1 MDRHL
6 SLSQAAR
13 LIGVKRGDIQKKIQE
28 NKLTVMEG
36 TVVLSD
42 LKLAFPDAVYEDNT
56 MLEKMEKFMKDA
68 VHKMAQSEREG
79 AHVDALS
86 RRLVA
91 VSKELNDEHNR
102 VSQMEALIDG
112 MKQKL
117 MDLSANN
124 THEQSLQEINDWF
137 ETALSSLNEE
147 KASPPITLEHQIK
160 QFMLPHVRLLPS
172 RHDYISDKS
181 ETLLESAL
189 RSGLAVDYGCN
200 NGKCGKCKAKL
211 LSGRVEKT
219 AHQDYVFSES
229 EKSQGFI
236 LTCANTAVT
245 DITLESEE
253 AVSSDDIPQQSIAT
267 KVKKL
272 QRINDNVMVL
282 TLKTP
287 RSQRLR
293 FLAGQHIELALD
305 NYLQQHMQNNQSDEE
320 KPPIIA
326 EYSIAS
332 CPCEPANLEFHIPIG
347 ADEPFAKVIKND
359 LKTGD
364 SLTLNGPHGSFV
376 LNEDSPNSLIFVAWD
391 TGFAPIKSLIEHAM
405 SLEHA
410 ETIHLYWMTT
420 KVEDH
425 YLDNLCRSWHDAL
438 DNFTYTRIMCDAK
451 TDVVADSLMQH
462 LHDEHSHLLNF
473 DLYIAA
479 PSHLNHLL
487 KPLLIS
493 HGIKGQNLHFE
504 SIFHGKEIRD

>member
-28 NKLTVMEG
+28 NKLRVMEG

-42 LKLAFPDAVYEDNT
+42 LKKAFPDAIYEDNT
-56 MLEKMEKFMKDA
+56 MMEKMEKFMKDA
-68 VHKMAQSEREG
+68 VNKMAQSEREG

-86 RRLVA
+86 RRLVRLN
-91 VSKELNDEHNR
+91 KELTEERNR
-102 VSQMEALIDG
+102 ADQFEEIIDG
-112 MKQKL
+112 MKQKF
-117 MDLSANN
+117 MDLKINARNDNN
-124 THEQSLQEINDWF
+124 FNEIRSWF
-137 ETALSSLNEE
+137 NTAVHKVNEE
-147 KASPPITLEHQIK
+147 KLTTPVENLENQIK

-211 LSGRVEKT
+211 LSGSVEKT
-219 AHQDYVFSES
+219 LHQDYVFSES

-236 LTCANTAVT
+236 LTCSNTAIT
-245 DITLESEE
+245 DITLETEE
-253 AVSSDDIPQQSIAT
+253 AVCSDDIPLQTIST
-267 KVKKL
+267 KIKKR
-272 QRINDNVMVL
+272 QKVSDNVMVL

-293 FLAGQHIELALD
+293 FLAGQHIELSVNSQD
-305 NYLQQHMQNNQSDEE
+305 KEQQ
-320 KPPIIA
+320 PIIA

-332 CPCEPANLEFHIPIG
+332 CPCEPANLEFHIPIN
-347 ADEPFAKVIKND
+347 ANEPFANLIRD
-359 LKTGD
+359 ELKTNQ
-364 SLTLNGPHGSFV
+364 SLTIKGPHGSFV
-376 LNEDSPNSLIFVAWD
+376 LNEDSPNSLIFIAWD

-405 SLEHA
+405 SLEQA

-420 KVEDH
+420 KVENH
-425 YLDNLCRSWHDAL
+425 YLDNLCRSWNDAL
-438 DNFTYTRIMCDAK
+438 DNFTYTRIMCEAK
-451 TDVVADSLMQH
+451 TDVVVDSLMKH
-462 LHDEHSHLLNF
+462 IHDEHSHLLNF

-479 PSHLNHLL
+479 PGHLNHLL

-493 HGIKGQNLHFE
+493 HGIKAQNTHFE
-504 SIFHGKEIRD
+504 SIFHGEEVKD

>member
-42 LKLAFPDAVYEDNT
+42 LKKAFPDAVYEDNT
-56 MLEKMEKFMKDA
+56 MLDKVEKFMQDA

-86 RRLVA
+86 RRLVKMN
-91 VSKELNDEHNR
+91 KELLSER
-102 VSQMEALIDG
+102 SRAEKMEELLDG
-112 MKQKL
+112 MKQKFMEL
-117 MDLSANN
+117 KINPAPEQAFNEIKSWFN
-124 THEQSLQEINDWF
+124 TSVKQLE
-137 ETALSSLNEE
+137 EE
-147 KASPPITLEHQIK
+147 KLTTPVASLENQIK
-160 QFMLPHVRLLPS
+160 RFMLPHVRLLPS

-211 LSGRVEKT
+211 LSGKVEQT
-219 AHQDYVFSES
+219 VHQDYVFSES
-229 EKSQGFI
+229 EKSQGYI

-245 DITLESEE
+245 DITLETEE
-253 AVSSDDIPQQSIAT
+253 AVSSDDIPLQTITT
-267 KVKKL
+267 KVKKI
-272 QRINDNVMVL
+272 QPVSDNVMVL
-282 TLKTP
+282 TLKAA

-293 FLAGQHIELALD
+293 FLAGQHVELII
-305 NYLQQHMQNNQSDEE
+305 NNIKHNDQ
-320 KPPIIA
+320 PVIA

-332 CPCEPANLEFHIPIG
+332 CPCEPASLEFHIPVA
-347 ADEPFAKVIKND
+347 ADEPFANAIKNQ
-359 LKTGD
+359 LKNND
-364 SLTLNGPHGSFV
+364 SLTIKGPHGSFV
-376 LNEDSPNSLIFVAWD
+376 LDEDSPNSLIFVAWD

-405 SLEHA
+405 SLEQA

-420 KVEDH
+420 KVENH

-438 DNFTYTRIMCDAK
+438 DNFTYTRIMCEAK

-479 PSHLNHLL
+479 PGHLNHLL
-487 KPLLIS
+487 KPLLIN
-493 HGIKGQNLHFE
+493 HGIKSQNMHFE
-504 SIFHGKEIRD
+504 STFHGQEIKD

>member
-28 NKLTVMEG
+28 NKLKVMEG

-42 LKLAFPDAVYEDNT
+42 LKIAFPGATYEDNT
-56 MLEKMEKFMKDA
+56 MVEKMEKFMQDA

-86 RRLVA
+86 RRLVKIN
-91 VSKELNDEHNR
+91 KELADERNR
-102 VSQMEALIDG
+102 ADQMEELIDG
-112 MKQKL
+112 MKQKF
-117 MDLSANN
+117 MDLKLNVPHNN
-124 THEQSLQEINDWF
+124 TFNEIKSWF
-137 ETALSSLNEE
+137 NTALKNLEEE
-147 KASPPITLEHQIK
+147 KLTTPVNNLEHQIK

-211 LSGRVEKT
+211 LSGKVEKSGQ
-219 AHQDYVFSES
+219 QDFVFSES

-236 LTCANTAVT
+236 LTCCNTAMT
-245 DITLESEE
+245 DITLETEE
-253 AVSSDDIPQQSIAT
+253 AVCSDDIPLQTITAKIKKSQMVSDDVMILT
-267 KVKKL
+267 VKA
-272 QRINDNVMVL
+272 
-282 TLKTP
+282 P

-293 FLAGQHIELALD
+293 FLAGQHVELSINSHKD
-305 NYLQQHMQNNQSDEE
+305 NEE
-320 KPPIIA
+320 QAITA

-347 ADEPFAKVIKND
+347 SNEAFANTIRDN
-359 LKTGD
+359 LKTNKN
-364 SLTLNGPHGSFV
+364 LKINGPHGSFV

-405 SLEHA
+405 SLEQA
-410 ETIHLYWMTT
+410 DTIHLYWMTS
-420 KVEDH
+420 KVENH
-425 YLDNLCRSWHDAL
+425 YLDNLCRSWNDAL
-438 DNFTYTRIMCDAK
+438 DNFTYTRIMCEAK
-451 TDVVADSLMQH
+451 TDVAAESLMNH
-462 LHDEHSHLLNF
+462 LHDEHSHLMNF

-479 PSHLNHLL
+479 PGHLNHLL

-493 HGIKGQNLHFE
+493 HGIKSQNMKFE
-504 SIFHGKEIRD
+504 SIFHGENIVI